1 MLSVAQRFSSGA
13 AAWPSDAF
21 APSAPLGLGVLVN
34 LNAKRLRAN
43 RDACIRELSASAGE
57 RAEVIATHDAAE
69 AEHAI
74 ERFVSR
80 GVNVLAVAGGDGTI
94 HHTLQRLKPRGSSF
108 WPGAVLPIPF
118 GTLNILAS
126 SLSSPATTGK
136 LRGLTQRRFGELE
149 KRAQRL
155 LRVRGARSGTRYGC
169 LFGSE
174 MVKSAVELY
183 DRFGGGYGGLSKLLV
198 ETGRGY
204 LFNTKLWQEE
214 SWRLVPPA
222 SPVIV
227 DGELLRTY
235 SAVAVASCD
244 LAVAGGMIRALAPP
258 GERGFSAR
266 VITEVRTGALLR
278 MIPALMRQ
286 GLPRGVRE
294 FPVAERIELCGGY
307 TLDGECFGQS
317 TAEGNMA
324 ERVTIDVGGTID
336 LVA

>member
-1 MLSVAQRFSSGA
+1 MSAPIGITSSA
-13 AAWPSDAF
+13 VPWPRAAF
-21 APSAPLGLGVLVN
+21 APGAPLCLGVLVN

-43 RDACIRELSASAGE
+43 REACIRELAACAGRSAEIHATRDAG
-57 RAEVIATHDAAE
+57 E

-74 ERFVSR
+74 GRFFSR
-80 GVNVLAVAGGDGTI
+80 GVNVLAIVGGDGTI
-94 HHTLQRLKPRGSSF
+94 HHTLQRLKPRDSSF

-126 SLSSPATTGK
+126 SLAVPANSGK
-136 LRGLTQRRFGELE
+136 LRGLTRRRFGEVR

-183 DRFGGGYGGLSKLLV
+183 DRFGGGYGGLSRLLA
-198 ETGRGY
+198 ETARGY
-204 LFNTKLWQEE
+204 LFKTKLWEEE
-214 SWRLVPPA
+214 SWRLKPPA
-222 SPVIV
+222 SSVVV
-227 DGELLRTY
+227 DGELLRSY

-244 LAVAGGMIRALAPP
+244 LAVAGGMIRALRPP

-278 MIPALMRQ
+278 MIPTLMSQ
-286 GLPRGVRE
+286 GLSDGVRE
-294 FPVAERIELCGGY
+294 FSAAERVELCGGY
-307 TLDGECFGQS
+307 TLDGECFGR
-317 TAEGNMA
+317 APVEGDA
-324 ERVTIDVGGTID
+324 GERVTVDVGGTID